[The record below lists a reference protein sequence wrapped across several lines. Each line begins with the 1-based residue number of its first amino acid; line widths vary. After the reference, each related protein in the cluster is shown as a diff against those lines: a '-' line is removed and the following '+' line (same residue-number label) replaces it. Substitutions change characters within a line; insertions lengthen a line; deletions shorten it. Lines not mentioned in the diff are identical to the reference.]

1 MFGKFGAY
9 LATAT
14 GVAGIIVGLIIGGML
29 QGGPSAALSP
39 NPSQSS
45 TQSSS
50 PKPTDEEIQPPSDDF
65 GDLTPVNDPAF
76 PEITYQFELDFF
88 KLAIANCQTLK
99 ADGATLS
106 MPDGSY
112 SVVGL
117 NKAGVLAR
125 IDYDASGA
133 VVRSYVEQSEPICG
147 PASVHEIA
155 TSKYADQTNSD
166 HFHLDWMNEGAW
178 VWHQHNGSA
187 EMSTTHFTFKNGV
200 LFDLSDVG
208 FDGVSFATV
217 EFGITAAQKAALKKV
232 EF

>member
-29 QGGPSAALSP
+29 PGGPSAAPSP
-39 NPSQSS
+39 NPSQSP
-45 TQSSS
+45 TQSAS
-50 PKPTDEEIQPPSDDF
+50 PEPTDEELQPPSDDF
-65 GDLTPVNDPAF
+65 GDQTPVNDPAF
-76 PEITYQFELDFF
+76 P
-88 KLAIANCQTLK
+88 TLK
-99 ADGATLS
+99 TDGATLS

-133 VVRSYVEQSEPICG
+133 LVRSYVEQSEPICG

-166 HFHLDWMNEGAW
+166 HFHLDWMHEGAW

-200 LFDLSDVG
+200 LVDLSDVG